1 MRSLLALSLFA
12 TAMVAEAAAQAAE
25 TGISLELNRM
35 EPSSKGCRLTFVAH
49 NGLGRSLTKA
59 SYEIALFDR
68 QGLVSRLAVLDFQ
81 DLPADKTKVR
91 QFDLSDVNC
100 DDVSRVLVNSAA
112 ECNGDGLGP
121 GDCMTSLSLRTR
133 AEIEFGS

>member
-1 MRSLLALSLFA
+1 MRPRTNHSRISMTKKRPARRVGGHIESLEDRQMMFGDG
-12 TAMVAEAAAQAAE
+12 AMVADHALVGVSPA
-25 TGISLELNRM
+25 GPIFDIPSLDL
-35 EPSSKGCRLTFVAH
+35 PAVP
-49 NGLGRSLTKA
+49 RSA
-59 SYEIALFDR
+59 DCI
-68 QGLVSRLAVLDFQ
+68 DFQ